1 MNEPTEPLA
10 NRRAMLLG
18 AAMNGLAFIAQLGV
32 AFVLA
37 PMMLRY
43 FGRERYGAWSFV
55 ESILAYFTL
64 FDLGLAATLI
74 RYVPKCRTEND
85 HDLLNRVVSG
95 CLLIF
100 SAAGVMVVLLGVGV
114 FQLVLR
120 FSSKVP
126 ANLHDEAWRMTLV
139 SLVGLALI
147 LPTSIFPSMLDG
159 LGRFTLKSCL
169 RTIFLGLRFAGVL
182 WALYAE
188 GNLVTIAVVFSV
200 TAVGENLAMALAVR
214 KLMPNVNPAPWR
226 TDRTALR
233 LIRGYSIDS
242 FLALIAGR
250 ISFKTDAIVIGLCG
264 SLDLIPFFDMP
275 SRLVEYSKNLIRSAT
290 TTLTPAF
297 SSLDARGSK
306 AAIRELFLTGSRCAL
321 YLAAP
326 IQLCLLMFGGAF
338 LQLWLKDAEYRI
350 KGEPILWILAGT
362 ISVGMLQSVAA
373 RVLYGVGQIRRF
385 ARLMLLEAAINL
397 GLSLALFPVMGING
411 VALGTA
417 IPNVAM
423 CLYILVRVCIML
435 EIDDRTLFRQ
445 ALVKPVIAMGL
456 LFAYWWGVADD
467 LPPTTWRGF
476 LGLTGSGTLGY
487 ALLVLAMEVISARL
501 MRNAGIDRISAWTSN
516 GPTPIPKRA
525 ASDI

>member
-1 MNEPTEPLA
+1 MNEPIEPLA
-10 NRRAMLLG
+10 DRRAMLLG
-18 AAMNGLAFIAQLGV
+18 AAMSGLAFIAQLGV

-64 FDLGLAATLI
+64 FDLGLVATLI

-100 SAAGVMVVLLGVGV
+100 SGAGVVVVLLGIAV
-114 FQLVLR
+114 FNLVLR
-120 FSSKVP
+120 FSAKVP
-126 ANLHDEAWRMTLV
+126 EHLHDEAWRVTLV

-147 LPTSIFPSMLDG
+147 LPTSIFPAMLDG

-169 RTIFLGLRFAGVL
+169 RTVFLALRLAGVL
-182 WALYAE
+182 WALNSE
-188 GNLVTIAVVFSV
+188 GNLVTVAVVFSA

-214 KLMPNVNPAPWR
+214 RLMPNVNPAPWR
-226 TDRTALR
+226 TDRAALR

-321 YLAAP
+321 YLAVP

-338 LQLWLKDAEYRI
+338 LELWLKDPVYRL
-350 KGEPILWILAGT
+350 KGEPILWILVGT
-362 ISVGMLQSVAA
+362 LSVGMMQSVAA

-397 GLSLALFPVMGING
+397 GLSLALFPVLGING

-417 IPNVAM
+417 IPNIGM
-423 CLYILVRVCIML
+423 CLYILIHVCVML
-435 EIDDRTLFRQ
+435 EIDDRSLFRQ
-445 ALVKPVIAMGL
+445 SLARPLAAMALL
-456 LFAYWWGVADD
+456 LAYWWGLADVV
-467 LPPTTWRGF
+467 PPTSWRNF
-476 LGLTGSGTLGY
+476 VLLTGSGTLGY
-487 ALLVLAMEVISARL
+487 AALVVCLEYMS
-501 MRNAGIDRISAWTSN
+501 MRRHRMPAWTSN
-516 GPTPIPKRA
+516 GPTPIPRPA